1 VSDIYIKVKLG
12 FYTHRKTAKLRAL
25 IGDDALWIPP
35 RLWAYAAENQP
46 DGDFTNYGSEE
57 LSMLLG
63 CFKHASSMRQAL
75 LQAGFLDEPGVIHD
89 WEEHN
94 GYHKTY
100 SDRAKNA
107 ALARWEK
114 EKARKQEKERETDRD
129 RDIDIETSIA
139 SSMHQASALDEL
151 RLKVNAMMGRRAATA
166 WSESETKKLKAV
178 LSLKTSPED
187 LASLEAYYASG
198 SQYLRRDIPT
208 LLNNW
213 NGEIDRSKKP
223 TINGH
228 SNSRQGSGRA
238 SVIDERNAA
247 LGADAAAHAADAR
260 ARSRAIDEADAKRFE
275 ETGLTP
281 FDADPAEVSGESD
294 GPR

>member
-100 SDRAKNA
+100 SDRARTA
-107 ALARWEK
+107 ALARWKKKKAAQNKEEK
-114 EKARKQEKERETDRD
+114 DIEREK
-129 RDIDIETSIA
+129 DIDIETSIA
-139 SSMHQASALDEL
+139 SSMLQASALESL
-151 RLKVNAMMGRRAATA
+151 RIRVNAMMGRRASTA
-166 WSESETKKLKAV
+166 WSESELKKLRAV
-178 LSLKTSPED
+178 QALKTSPED

-198 SQYLRRDIPT
+198 SPYLRRDIAT

-223 TINGH
+223 ETNGH
-228 SNSRQGSGRA
+228 HNPRPSSVHSSVVDQSAHQRQPTQSQPEGDYSKMNKEQRKNYE
-238 SVIDERNAA
+238 DWLLKQA
-247 LGADAAAHAADAR
+247 L
-260 ARSRAIDEADAKRFE
+260 
-275 ETGLTP
+275 
-281 FDADPAEVSGESD
+281 
-294 GPR
+294 